1 MNFLKLTVH
10 PWKVWWERDK
20 GKDPFFCSLAYLFKW
35 TVRFIGRVSTSTT
48 NQAELG
54 WNMDSW
60 LLNWWASFD
69 SWEGHERR
77 RQPKGQVFKNGWL
90 YKVSQTTNSSPY
102 QSYGTPIKK
111 QTKTDWPLCGS
122 ETLRNTESSNHGKK
136 PTTEWV
142 FPWKC
147 LEGLE
152 TPANIQSYNPEGPIL
167 TTQKPTVNWPEILL

>member
-10 PWKVWWERDK
+10 PWRVWWERDK
-20 GKDPFFCSLAYLFKW
+20 RKDPFSCSLAYLFKW

-60 LLNWWASFD
+60 LLYWWASFD

-77 RQPKGQVFKNGWL
+77 RQPKGQVFKNCWL
-90 YKVSQTTNSSPY
+90 YKVSQTTNSSPN
-102 QSYGTPIKK
+102 QSYVKNKQK
-111 QTKTDWPLCGS
+111 QTDHFVDRKPCVIQNHQTMEKTQQLN
-122 ETLRNTESSNHGKK
+122 E
-136 PTTEWV
+136 
-142 FPWKC
+142 WKC

-152 TPANIQSYNPEGPIL
+152 TPANIQSYNPGGPIL